1 MPNSFHQRIT
11 TEIFSRIF
19 YKSDK
24 DKVQAGAI
32 FQQPDRKDFLKQMK
46 AQADQ
51 KKADME
57 TAMMGGEPE
66 PEGMIFHNG
75 QDGYDQEYGDEYEE
89 ERRDVFMMGG
99 SRERK

>member
-1 MPNSFHQRIT
+1 
-11 TEIFSRIF
+11 
-19 YKSDK
+19 
-24 DKVQAGAI
+24 
-32 FQQPDRKDFLKQMK
+32 MK